1 MKKTHKT
8 AVASA
13 QSLVQFLREA
23 SSLPQSSI
31 RDTNPFKFLGFDRS
45 SGRLG
50 WARKAEYGKIEEEA
64 GKFLKIAQYQQKKK
78 YLFLGMGG
86 SINGI
91 KVAQRVFNL
100 TNVLAW
106 DSLDFSLFHEQEAFF
121 KNPKEITVIGIT
133 KSGTTDETHLL
144 VKTFAHFLG
153 KDPAKEIV
161 WILDDSSLSKL
172 YHLLNQTDIKTCS
185 LQIDKND
192 DIGGRFSSPTTFVF
206 LAPLFLSLPHDR
218 VKQCWE
224 DFLASHDQIMLDAAQ
239 AALLSKEKPNG
250 YFAIKLPASFVQPLE
265 TWITQL
271 FQESIGS
278 KKEGFLAKT
287 LVLDSA
293 GNAAIPADFTL
304 LDVSRYADAPDH
316 IFALLFYLQ
325 CFVAFFS
332 ILKDINFVNQDYVE
346 EYKRV
351 LKELKKT
358 DECAAAE
365 TLSLQ
370 ALEARISKK
379 IQGNPAVRFIEVVY
393 FGHLSVQQ
401 IEQLK
406 QQLQRQFPGQT
417 VFVFLG
423 SDWNHHSY
431 QAAFKAQDT
440 FFVVLTAEEY
450 ALPAGQ
456 FAGEDVKKCVT
467 LLRQIS
473 CATYKTLAGRAEYA
487 QLQSKKEQGGR
498 KK

>member
-1 MKKTHKT
+1 MKKTPKT
-8 AVASA
+8 TTNTA

-31 RDTNPFKFLGFDRS
+31 RDANPFKFLGFDRS
-45 SGRLG
+45 AGRLG
-50 WARKAEYGKIEEEA
+50 WARKLEYGKIEEEA
-64 GKFLKIAQYQQKKK
+64 GKFLKLAQYQQKKK

-91 KVAQRVFNL
+91 KVAQKVFNL
-100 TNVLAW
+100 ANILAW
-106 DSLDFSLFHEQEAFF
+106 DSLDFSLLSEHEAFF
-121 KNPKEITVIGIT
+121 KNPKEITVVGIT

-153 KDPAKEIV
+153 KDMAKEVV

-192 DIGGRFSSPTTFVF
+192 DIGGRFSSPTTLVF
-206 LAPLFLSLPHDR
+206 LAPLLLTLPHDR
-218 VKQCWE
+218 VKQCWD

-239 AALLSKEKPNG
+239 AALRSKDKTSG
-250 YFAIKLPASFVQPLE
+250 YFAVKVPAEFVQPLE

-287 LVLDSA
+287 VVLDAS
-293 GNAAIPADFTL
+293 GAAAVPADFTV
-304 LDVSRYADAPDH
+304 LDVSPYADTPDH

-358 DECAAAE
+358 DECATAE
-365 TLSLQ
+365 PLSLQ
-370 ALEARISKK
+370 ALTAKISKK
-379 IQGNPAVRFIEVVY
+379 IQGNSAIRFIEAVY
-393 FGHLSVQQ
+393 FGHLSVPQAA
-401 IEQLK
+401 QLK
-406 QQLQRQFPGQT
+406 QQLQAQFPQHV

-431 QAAFKAQDT
+431 QAAFKAMDT
-440 FFVVLTAEEY
+440 FFVILTAEEY
-450 ALPAGQ
+450 PIPAGQ
-456 FAGEDVKKCVT
+456 FTGEDVKKSIT